1 MWKIIKSD
9 LETVQIKKEKF
20 TLWMKWKFTIEF
32 VNDTFG
38 PYDYKFAREDCYYI
52 DGLEDRWSVAFPL
65 KNKEFQN
72 TEIFLENDD
81 IIICT
86 WERTNLSGEAKSFID
101 VINIKTEKKQR
112 IITDEVNLIYNSWK
126 DIIINGNI
134 NGTFKTLTLDW
145 ETLEIKTEKEEK
157 LVGFFKCL
165 YNFTEWKWYVLDFIK
180 NWETDNDG
188 YFQLWKIFV
197 IQSEPKTFHREEFM
211 VNQDIN
217 VWELSCN

>member
-1 MWKIIKSD
+1 MWKIIKSN

-52 DGLEDRWSVAFPL
+52 DGLEDRGSIAFSL

-86 WERTNLSGEAKSFID
+86 GERTNLSGESKSFID

-112 IITDEVNLIYNSWK
+112 IITEEVNLIYNSQK
-126 DIIINGNI
+126 DIIINVNL
-134 NGTFKTLTLDW
+134 NWTFKTLTLDS
-145 ETLEIKTEKEEK
+145 ETLEIKEEKEEK
-157 LVGFFKCL
+157 LLSFFKCV
-165 YNFTEWKWYVLDFIK
+165 YNKNEQKWYVLDFIK
-180 NWETDNDG
+180 TGETENDG
-188 YFQLWKIFV
+188 YFELKKI
-197 IQSEPKTFHREEFM
+197 IANWEPKNFNREEYI
-211 VNQDIN
+211 VNWNIN
-217 VWELSCN
+217 IWELSCN